1 MTDHR
6 RSSWLLLALVALAI
20 LTVPAAAWAQGA
32 PGKTTA
38 TGCEFNKRQA
48 IEANGG
54 PLGKAIWGRL
64 CQVIDGKPTMAEG
77 ARLTASQ
84 DGEQVAAVT
93 TGPDGVFVLP
103 IPGNGTFAVVLDP
116 ATLPKGFSLTSA
128 KESTLGQVSVQ
139 LGDQQATFRL
149 GADTRGTRTF
159 SDYAT
164 TAVKGLRIGLVLAV
178 AAVGLSLV
186 YGVTG
191 LVNFAHAELV
201 TLGAITAYVATKAG
215 IPFWLALPVA
225 AAVGAGLGWGNE
237 VLLWRP
243 LRKRRM
249 GLLSMMVVSI
259 GLGIAVRNMLQVLFG
274 PDGRL
279 VYSTTVSA
287 ATRVNPLFDHVNQ
300 FQSIGESA
308 YNAFTTTLTKRMQ
321 KGFQAQATYTLARGV
336 DNAPLTGTYVVASGD
351 DRLSDPT
358 NLDRDKGV
366 TPFNQVHTVA
376 ISTVYQPTFSG
387 DGIGTYL
394 ANHNQFGIIIQ
405 ANSGL
410 PFNIR
415 SNRDLNGDGVN
426 NDRPL
431 GVERNS
437 GRLGTVFNVDLRYSR
452 YIPLTG
458 RAKGEL
464 FVEAKNLFNRQN
476 IAGVNRVV
484 ATDAAG
490 NATVDI
496 SNVTATGT
504 LGQPFTGTSG
514 YDQRVAQVGVKVSF

>member
-6 RSSWLLLALVALAI
+6 RSSWLLLTLVVLAV

-32 PGKTTA
+32 PAKTTA

-274 PDGRL
+274 PDGRR
-279 VYSTTVSA
+279 YQA
-287 ATRVNPLFDHVNQ
+287 ATGQVDRAYGPLRLTTNDLLIMLTCTLVLLAMTYLLRRTRIGTAIRAVADNPDLAASSGIAVDRIISIVWMLAGALAAIGGVLYALTLNVKFDMGSIILLFLFASVVLGGLGN
-300 FQSIGESA
+300 A
-308 YNAFTTTLTKRMQ
+308 YGAVL
-321 KGFQAQATYTLARGV
+321 GAILLGV
-336 DNAPLTGTYVVASGD
+336 VQETSGLLIDTAYKYVVALLVLIIVLLI
-351 DRLSDPT
+351 RP
-358 NLDRDKGV
+358 
-366 TPFNQVHTVA
+366 Q
-376 ISTVYQPTFSG
+376 
-387 DGIGTYL
+387 GI
-394 ANHNQFGIIIQ
+394 
-405 ANSGL
+405 
-410 PFNIR
+410 
-415 SNRDLNGDGVN
+415 
-426 NDRPL
+426 
-431 GVERNS
+431 
-437 GRLGTVFNVDLRYSR
+437 
-452 YIPLTG
+452 
-458 RAKGEL
+458 
-464 FVEAKNLFNRQN
+464 
-476 IAGVNRVV
+476 
-484 ATDAAG
+484 
-490 NATVDI
+490 
-496 SNVTATGT
+496 
-504 LGQPFTGTSG
+504 LGQPERFG
-514 YDQRVAQVGVKVSF
+514 